1 MNEGKEQNCFW
12 QEIEKLGGTPAY
24 NEVLRIILKLK
35 VPRGKD
41 IPGMLGTTHRTLMN
55 MAEVSLGTVGRALN
69 FWQSMGVI
77 VVHPSKSRHE
87 PTTIEYLGLPQLIL
101 EHPLIPIMEELKNL
115 ILRAE
120 DLADSLRVVESKV
133 DQIIRDTQNNELST
147 FRKSKPIVYG
157 ETDDGRTLYVISDE
171 EV

>member
-77 VVHPSKSRHE
+77 VVHPSKSV
-87 PTTIEYLGLPQLIL
+87 TNLPLSNTLDFHSSFWNIL
-101 EHPLIPIMEELKNL
+101 
-115 ILRAE
+115 
-120 DLADSLRVVESKV
+120 
-133 DQIIRDTQNNELST
+133 
-147 FRKSKPIVYG
+147 
-157 ETDDGRTLYVISDE
+157 
-171 EV
+171 